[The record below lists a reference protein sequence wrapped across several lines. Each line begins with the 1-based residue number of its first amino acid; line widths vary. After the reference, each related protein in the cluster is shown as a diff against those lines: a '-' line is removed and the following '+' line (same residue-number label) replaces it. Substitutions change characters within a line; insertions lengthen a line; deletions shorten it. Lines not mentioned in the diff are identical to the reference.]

1 MIWQRPKDVDVGNH
15 EYIETDSIHSV
26 QSSLKSHPFWMTLC
40 RLASDY
46 INFLA
51 YLHSFIG
58 HLHTIGGKSGWGW
71 GCPPPPQVIERPE
84 GLGLSP
90 CDMLHK

>member
-15 EYIETDSIHSV
+15 EYNETDSIHSV
-26 QSSLKSHPFWMTLC
+26 QSSLKSHPFLSDPLC

-58 HLHTIGGKSGWGW
+58 HLHRIREKSGW